1 MIMTI
6 YNFAKLGLKEK
17 ANLVENKAVYLD
29 NFIDGNNLINTYF
42 FEGFF
47 IESIVDIKAGKI
59 TDIIPYQYGYRMD
72 KKKVDNYLKQAC

>member
-17 ANLVENKAVYLD
+17 TNLVENKAVYLD

-47 IESIVDIKAGKI
+47 VESIIDLKAGII
-59 TDIIPYQYGYRMD
+59 TEIIPYQYGYRMD